1 MNVKKKP
8 NSLRNR
14 IGSLLPAPIKKSLI
28 WLNHRPAKIHAWFF
42 QAASKGKIPCPD
54 KLFLKW
60 MFKVFTG
67 QKLNLKNPL
76 TYQDKLNWLKL
87 YYRVPLH
94 TKLVDKYAVRE
105 WVAEK
110 IGEEYLVP
118 LYGVYEQFEDI
129 DFDKL
134 PNQFVLKCTHDSG
147 SVVICRDK
155 QSFDMESAEKKIK
168 KGLALKQ
175 FYLTREWPYKNVK
188 PRVICEQYLYDN
200 FIEDAPDYKFFC
212 FNGKPKLIM
221 VNSERRSTSGV
232 KTNVYDLD
240 WNLLSMREQDY
251 PNNPKTDIK
260 PQRIQEM
267 IHLAEVLAKGLP
279 HIRVDFNYV
288 NNKIFFGEMTFFH
301 TGGRTFFQPFEY
313 NLLLGSWIT
322 LPEKTP

>member
-1 MNVKKKP
+1 MSRKNNFSKK
-8 NSLRNR
+8 

-188 PRVICEQYLYDN
+188 PRIICEKLLVQPNSDDL
-200 FIEDAPDYKFFC
+200 PDYKFFC
-212 FNGKPKLIM
+212 FGGTVKFIFIYAGRNSNNVPKQCNI
-221 VNSERRSTSGV
+221 
-232 KTNVYDLD
+232 YDRD
-240 WNLLSMREQDY
+240 FNFYHIQFNRHPSIFE
-251 PNNPKTDIK
+251 PPIK
-260 PQRIQEM
+260 PINFEKM
-267 IHLAEVLAKGLP
+267 VELAEVLSAGIP
-279 HIRVDFNYV
+279 FVRVDFYNV
-288 NNKIFFGEMTFFH
+288 KSKIYFGEMTFFPS
-301 TGGRTFFQPFEY
+301 GARRIFQPFEY